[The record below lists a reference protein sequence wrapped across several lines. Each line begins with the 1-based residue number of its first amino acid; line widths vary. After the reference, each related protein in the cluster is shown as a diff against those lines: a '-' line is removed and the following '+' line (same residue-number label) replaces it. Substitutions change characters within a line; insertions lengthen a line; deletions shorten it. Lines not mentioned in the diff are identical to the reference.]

1 MKRYAIFVLFL
12 SLFMMLASCDELE
25 SLTIRSVELD
35 ESTIPSDF
43 TEGIDVS
50 DIKIIITYENGST
63 NTMSLNESMVDP
75 EDFLKLTQAGTHQI
89 PVTILG
95 ITFNM
100 SITIDETDLSYYQEY
115 LPNVEDVEFIEL
127 EDQLETVTTI
137 IVGSDSQSETEGAVY
152 VVGKDNA
159 YGFLKLVVVVDYD
172 MNIQFLYYLM
182 VDDSYQ
188 VEDKETN
195 LQLYNGMN
203 LETIVTPEDLIAG
216 VTTTMNTVE
225 ELLADVHVTHQAV
238 IE

>member
-63 NTMSLNESMVDP
+63 NTMSLSESMVDP

-100 SITIDETDLSYYQEY
+100 NITIDETDLSYYQEY

-203 LETIVTPEDLIAG
+203 LETIVTPDDLIAG

>member
-63 NTMSLNESMVDP
+63 NTMSLSESMVDP

-203 LETIVTPEDLIAG
+203 LETIVTPDDLIAG

>member
-203 LETIVTPEDLIAG
+203 LETIVTPDDLIAG

>member
-100 SITIDETDLSYYQEY
+100 NITIDETDLSYYQEY

-203 LETIVTPEDLIAG
+203 LETIVTPDDLIAG